1 MSNNVLIVS
10 NHIGPGGEP
19 ADRIYGNMNGNV
31 RLVNADYTDYKGN
44 IKKKRI
50 YKKSA
55 IDGSNIT
62 THIYVTDDGRY
73 FDNGGIPILKPDN
86 IEEDDND
93 STSE

>member
-1 MSNNVLIVS
+1 MSNNTLIVS

-19 ADRIYGNMNGNV
+19 ADRIYGNLNGKV

-50 YKKSA
+50 FKKSA
-55 IDGSNIT
+55 IDGANIT

-73 FDNGGIPILKPDN
+73 FDNGGMPILKPDN